1 MLFRSTWAAASDLRH
16 SFRAASNQTTG
27 AAPARAQA
35 GFHRWKWQATAKK
48 SAATSEIVRRTSN
61 RRYIARYG
69 ATSTIRRGRSSAFG
83 PKSPAKPNKL
93 AIKGWPS
100 WMIIAPARREARTP
114 GGEHTTR
121 TTRNARAEERGGG
134 NAGVRRRRYR

>member
-48 SAATSEIVRRTSN
+48 SAATLEIVRRTSN

-69 ATSTIRRGRSSAFG
+69 ATSTIRRGRSAAVG
-83 PKSPAKPNKL
+83 AKRPAKPHKQ
-93 AIKGWPS
+93 AIQGWRS
-100 WMIIAPARREARTP
+100 WMIIAPISE
-114 GGEHTTR
+114 EHQSDLELLIHTSYAVFWLTR
-121 TTRNARAEERGGG
+121 K
-134 NAGVRRRRYR
+134 

>member
-35 GFHRWKWQATAKK
+35 GFHRWKWQATAKQ

-61 RRYIARYG
+61 RRYIARSG
-69 ATSTIRRGRSSAFG
+69 ATSTIRRGRSAAFG
-83 PKSPAKPNKL
+83 TNRDRKSVGEGKRVSVRDDDGGRGRMEK
-93 AIKGWPS
+93 K
-100 WMIIAPARREARTP
+100 REGKED
-114 GGEHTTR
+114 GG
-121 TTRNARAEERGGG
+121 
-134 NAGVRRRRYR
+134 